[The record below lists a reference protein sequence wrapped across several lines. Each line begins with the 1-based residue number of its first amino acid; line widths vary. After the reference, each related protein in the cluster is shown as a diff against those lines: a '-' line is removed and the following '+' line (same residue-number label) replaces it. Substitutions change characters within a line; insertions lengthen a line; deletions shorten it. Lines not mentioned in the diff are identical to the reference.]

1 MSEII
6 IYAKDYCP
14 YCKTAKALM
23 KSLNWQFHEIDVTHN
38 ATAFAEMVSL
48 SQRKTVPQIFIKGE
62 HIGGCDDFKAYLK
75 KRGALS
81 VSGDE

>member
-1 MSEII
+1 MSAIK

-23 KSLNWQFHEIDVTHN
+23 KSLNWQYHEIDVTHD
-38 ATAFAEMVSL
+38 AAAFAEMVSL
-48 SQRKTVPQIFIKGE
+48 SQRKTVPQIFINGE

-75 KRGALS
+75 KLGALS
-81 VSGDE
+81 V